1 MKKTLVIILV
11 CAFVF
16 SVSLTSGIAASATD
30 SLSAGTVIKGE
41 GLSTLYYIGEDG
53 RRYVFPNSNIFFSWY
68 DDFSE
73 VVEVPLE
80 TLYEYPLGGN
90 ARYKPGALLV
100 KIQTDPKVY
109 AVGHNG
115 KLHWIKTEKIARALY
130 GNNWN
135 KLVDDVADSF
145 FTNYEVG
152 DEVNTDED
160 FDPIA
165 KGNET
170 PSISHNRGFK
180 AKVATRNRNQNEK
193 MCGQLEGALSRLQKR
208 LERWGAELTD
218 ASSDLL
224 EKCYIPNDA
233 PNFEKKMTL
242 CHKGKTVT
250 IGIPAHI
257 RTYIN
262 QGGTLGACAATDETN
277 GNQDDADSN
286 DTDNGDDTDNTDLS
300 IDEISITEIT
310 YSSAIFVITTSKNA
324 STTVK
329 YDIKEINDTSAYESA
344 TSTDDNFPYSIELSG
359 LLATTTYYYLV
370 EATDSDNN
378 IATSSGNFK
387 TKDEPVT
394 E

>member
-16 SVSLTSGIAASATD
+16 SVSLVSGIAASATD
-30 SLSAGTVIKGE
+30 TLSAGTVIKGE
-41 GLSTLYYIGEDG
+41 ELSTLYYIGEDG
-53 RRYVFPNSNIFFSWY
+53 KRYVFPNSNIFFSWY

-115 KLHWIKTEKIARALY
+115 KLHWIKTEPIARALY
-130 GNNWN
+130 GSNWS
-135 KLVDDVADSF
+135 KLVDDLADSF

-152 DEVNTDED
+152 GEVDEEGD
-160 FDPIA
+160 FDPMTVGEEA
-165 KGNET
+165 

-180 AKVATRNRNQNEK
+180 ARAIANVRSQSEKICAQLDRAANR
-193 MCGQLEGALSRLQKR
+193 L
-208 LERWGAELTD
+208 LERSTRWN
-218 ASSDLL
+218 
-224 EKCYIPNDA
+224 IDA
-233 PNFEKKMTL
+233 PESIGDYLEERCYGLDSEGKITGNALRSMKKVTF
-242 CHKGKTVT
+242 CHEGKTVN
-250 IGIPAHI
+250 IGISAIGAHLK
-257 RTYIN
+257 
-262 QGGTLGACAATDETN
+262 QGATIGACATTDETN
-277 GNQDDADSN
+277 D
-286 DTDNGDDTDNTDLS
+286 DDTDNTDLIINS
-300 IDEISITEIT
+300 VSTTTTHD
-310 YSSAIFVITTSKNA
+310 SAEFIITTNKNA

-329 YDIKEINDTSAYESA
+329 YAIEEIDDTSACESA
-344 TSTDDNFPYSIELSG
+344 TSTDDNSPYSVELSG

-387 TKDEPVT
+387 TEDEPDPT

>member
-1 MKKTLVIILV
+1 MKKTLVIFLV

-16 SVSLTSGIAASATD
+16 SVSSVSGIAASATD
-30 SLSAGTVIKGE
+30 SLPAGTVIKGE
-41 GLSTLYYIGEDG
+41 NLSTLYYIGEDG
-53 RRYVFPNSNIFFSWY
+53 KRYVFPNSNIFFSWY

-115 KLHWIKTEKIARALY
+115 KLHWIKTEPIARALY

-135 KLVDDVADSF
+135 KLVDDLADSF

-152 DEVNTDED
+152 DEVDGED
-160 FDPIA
+160 GFDPITEE
-165 KGNET
+165 GQT

-180 AKVATRNRNQNEK
+180 AKVAARNRNQNEK

-208 LERWGAELTD
+208 LDRWGTELTD
-218 ASSDLL
+218 AGADLL
-224 EKCYIPNDA
+224 DKCYIPDDA
-233 PNFEKKMTL
+233 PNFGKKMTL
-242 CHKGKTVT
+242 CHKGKTIT

-257 RTYIN
+257 RTYLN
-262 QGGTLGACAATDETN
+262 EGGTLGACATDETN
-277 GNQDDADSN
+277 GNQ
-286 DTDNGDDTDNTDLS
+286 NGANSDNTDDGAESDTTTPSSASYTTLEEYNNS
-300 IDEISITEIT
+300 IDYSCVENSDCVIKDVGNCCGAYPECVNKNTITDLDFVNRACAEESLDSVCGFPSI
-310 YSSAIFVITTSKNA
+310 
-324 STTVK
+324 
-329 YDIKEINDTSAYESA
+329 
-344 TSTDDNFPYSIELSG
+344 
-359 LLATTTYYYLV
+359 
-370 EATDSDNN
+370 DSCRCVN
-378 IATSSGNFK
+378 SVCEGFL
-387 TKDEPVT
+387 E